1 MWQRKYIKA
10 IKEHRQLIGDRVLRV
25 SAIESL
31 GDMQVLQ
38 EVRFKG
44 FTADLLGI
52 DTNHKFVIGL
62 ELKSDRDTLEKL
74 ETQLLGY
81 SKYCHLVC
89 VFTTLS
95 RMSEIQYMLADERFA
110 HVGIFYYFMSD
121 KGNYFKC
128 KRKPKWND
136 VGEVGTKWISKKH
149 QLYQWKYL
157 LEEIWGE

>member
-1 MWQRKYIKA
+1 MWQKKYVKA
-10 IKEHRQLIGDRVLRV
+10 IKEGKQLIGDKVLRE
-25 SAIESL
+25 SAIEWL

-52 DTNHKFVIGL
+52 NTKYKGVIGL
-62 ELKSDRDTLEKL
+62 EIKSDRDTLEKL

-81 SKYCHLVC
+81 SKYCHFVC

-121 KGNYFKC
+121 DGNHFKC
-128 KRKPKWND
+128 KRKPEWND
-136 VGEVGTKWISKKH
+136 VGDVGTKWITKKH

-157 LEEIWGE
+157 LEEIWEE